1 LCRPCDPDDLANT
14 IEVYFQSDV
23 FKFLGDRRHEI
34 REYARQRH
42 SWEVVGETTRKV
54 YEELLGRPS

>member
-1 LCRPCDPDDLANT
+1 
-14 IEVYFQSDV
+14 VYFQSDV